1 MIAIEAVA
9 SWNVDHPSI
18 NVYMGLPYT
27 AKNTIMSITQ
37 TQQRVA
43 LVTGASGGI
52 GRAVAERLGA
62 DGQSVADHFAVHFA
76 GKRDRAQETADAIEG
91 PAATHCW

>member
-1 MIAIEAVA
+1 M
-9 SWNVDHPSI
+9 
-18 NVYMGLPYT
+18 
-27 AKNTIMSITQ
+27 
-37 TQQRVA
+37 
-43 LVTGASGGI
+43 TGASSGI